1 CKLSGMVTE
10 ADHGSWTP
18 DDLRP
23 YLDVVFEAFGVERLM
38 WGSDWP
44 VCLLAGRYEQVHA
57 VVEEYTRS
65 LGSEAQ
71 EAIFGGNA
79 VSFYLSGS

>member
-1 CKLSGMVTE
+1 MVTE

-18 DDLRP
+18 DNLRP
-23 YLDVVFEAFGVERLM
+23 YMDVVFEAFGVERLM

-44 VCLLAGRYEQVHA
+44 VCLLAARYEQVHG

-65 LGSEAQ
+65 LSSEAR

-79 VSFYLSGS
+79 VRFYLSGS